1 MPDLGTFYST
11 MAQVSFTLLGL
22 WWVVVQF
29 KHSEWMARRRQRQM
43 AYHTSLFFLLPGVM
57 SLIAL
62 VSLTSHVIWRVAFTS
77 AAVFGLIASILVLT
91 SSKEDERKS
100 PAIKAA
106 HAIGL
111 VFYVLL
117 IAVALVPTLPADL
130 RIHLTGLQA
139 EATLLAVMLF
149 LGVNTTWLQFARLAN
164 G

>member
-1 MPDLGTFYST
+1 VPDLGTFYST

-57 SLIAL
+57 SLVAL
-62 VSLTSHVIWRVAFTS
+62 VSLTSHLVWRVAFTS

-91 SSKEDERKS
+91 SSKEDEHKS
-100 PAIKAA
+100 PSIMLA
-106 HAIGL
+106 HTAGL

-117 IAVALVPTLPADL
+117 IAVALVPTIPQDL
-130 RIHLTGLQA
+130 HVHLTGLQA
-139 EATLLAVMLF
+139 EATLLALVVF
-149 LGVNTTWLQFARLAN
+149 LGVNSTWLQFARLGN
-164 G
+164 E